1 MAIEPFVILL
11 VLLAAA
17 SHATWN
23 AFVKAGEDK
32 LVSLCLVIF
41 TTSVPALAA
50 LPFLPLPATESWPY
64 LVVSALVHY
73 LYYAFLIGAYRH
85 GDLSLAYPIARGSAP
100 LLVAAGAW
108 ILAGEELSTWRWIGV
123 LIVSAGIMSLATPG
137 RLRGNAQRPDGELK
151 AIVFAVLTGLTIAGY
166 SLADGLGVRRSGA
179 ELAYIAWLFVLSG
192 LPMPFIIRW
201 CRGRESARLIRA
213 HLKIGVFG
221 GIVSGLAYGIVI
233 WAMARAPIAMVV
245 SLRET
250 SVLIAAAIGSLFLK
264 ESFGARRV
272 AAAAVI
278 VAGAALMNLP
288 G

>member
-1 MAIEPFVILL
+1 MAMDPLIVLL

-41 TTSVPALAA
+41 TLSVPALFA
-50 LPFLPLPATESWPY
+50 LPFLPLPAAESWPY
-64 LVVSALVHY
+64 LIVSALVHY
-73 LYYAFLIGAYRH
+73 LYYAVLLAAYRH

-100 LLVAAGAW
+100 VLVALGALL
-108 ILAGEELSTWRWIGV
+108 LAGEELSTWKWIGV
-123 LIVSAGIMSLATPG
+123 LTVSAGIMSLAKPARG
-137 RLRGNAQRPDGELK
+137 RRGDGELK
-151 AIVFAVLTGLTIAGY
+151 AIAFAVLTGLTIAAY
-166 SLADGLGVRRSGA
+166 SLADGLGVRHSGH

-192 LPMPFIIRW
+192 LPMPAIIGWR
-201 CRGRESARLIRA
+201 RGADSARLIRA
-213 HLKIGVFG
+213 HLKIGLFG
-221 GIVSGLAYGIVI
+221 GLISGFAYGVVI
-233 WAMARAPIAMVV
+233 WSMSLAPIALVV

-250 SVLIAAAIGSLFLK
+250 SVLMAAAIGSLFLK
-264 ESFGARRV
+264 EPFGRSRI

-278 VAGAALMNLP
+278 VAGAALMNLA